1 MTKMFRDGG
10 FLTKEGEAVVEPM
23 AEGLMRVLASEE
35 VGAMSV
41 AELQTLQANLAKM
54 VGDCM
59 SAMIYF
65 RNKREEK

>member
-10 FLTKEGEAVVEPM
+10 FLTEEGEKVLQPM
-23 AEGLMRVLASEE
+23 ADGLMRVLASEE

-41 AELQTLQANLAKM
+41 GELHTLQANLAKM

-59 SAMIYF
+59 SAMIFF
-65 RNKREEK
+65 RNRREEK